1 MRFVFAFDYKLLAF
15 FVFQS
20 GGGRRWDA
28 VRRRCL
34 AYSGLIK
41 VKGGTPCAGALA
53 GLQAVLGHPFDHHAR
68 CRTCA

>member
-1 MRFVFAFDYKLLAF
+1 MRFVLAFYDQLLALL
-15 FVFQS
+15 VLQS
-20 GGGRRWDA
+20 GGGRRGDP
-28 VRRRCL
+28 VCRRCL

-41 VKGGTPCAGALA
+41 VKGGTPGAGALA